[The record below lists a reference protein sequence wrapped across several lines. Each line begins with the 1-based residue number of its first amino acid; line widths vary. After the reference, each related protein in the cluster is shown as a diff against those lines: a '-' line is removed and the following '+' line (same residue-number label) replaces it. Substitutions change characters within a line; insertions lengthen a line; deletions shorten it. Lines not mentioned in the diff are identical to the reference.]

1 VDPSPQVPS
10 GPDIATLRIFDLYE
24 LTQWIIDADNHDN
37 TVLDGF
43 SSLGGFSS
51 FINTV
56 FSVMF
61 GTSLLLVAFGEFLS
75 WGSVIREC
83 LKFDPVIRKKANI
96 AVWVSATRQSG
107 GD

>member
-1 VDPSPQVPS
+1 MDPSPQVPS

-43 SSLGGFSS
+43 SAFGGFSS
-51 FINTV
+51 FVDTV

-61 GTSLLLVAFGEFLS
+61 GTSLLLVAFGEFEL
-75 WGSVIREC
+75 GVFREC
-83 LKFDPVIRKKANI
+83 LKSTPTTIRKEANI
-96 AVWVSATRQSG
+96 VVWASATR
-107 GD
+107 

>member
-1 VDPSPQVPS
+1 
-10 GPDIATLRIFDLYE
+10 
-24 LTQWIIDADNHDN
+24 
-37 TVLDGF
+37 
-43 SSLGGFSS
+43 
-51 FINTV
+51 
-56 FSVMF
+56 MF